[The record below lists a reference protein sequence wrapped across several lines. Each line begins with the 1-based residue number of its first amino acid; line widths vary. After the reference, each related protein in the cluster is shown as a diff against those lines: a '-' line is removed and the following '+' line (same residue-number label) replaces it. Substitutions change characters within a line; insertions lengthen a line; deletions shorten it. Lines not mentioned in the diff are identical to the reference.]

1 MHMSHAHAHV
11 HNPLPR
17 LSQVALRLAADPLL
31 DVLIAP
37 ADIAFEDLPKALPE
51 VCSAG
56 AALCRRILY
65 PVPELPPTPPRPN
78 DLGQPRLARMKIALN
93 TQA

>member
-1 MHMSHAHAHV
+1 MAG
-11 HNPLPR
+11 L
-17 LSQVALRLAADPLL
+17 VALLLALAVASATASATADPLL